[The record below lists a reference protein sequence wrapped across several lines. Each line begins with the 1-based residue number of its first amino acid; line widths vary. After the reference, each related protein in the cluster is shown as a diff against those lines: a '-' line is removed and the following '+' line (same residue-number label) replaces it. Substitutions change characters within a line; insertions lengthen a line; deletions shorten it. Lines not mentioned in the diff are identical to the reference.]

1 MSVIDGRIRLVEAA
15 KLIKLDWQ
23 QVKEAWRDDNC
34 RHFDEG
40 FISPLEKEIRQT
52 AQAMEQMGNALARA
66 RHDCGNREDY
76 NL

>member
-1 MSVIDGRIRLVEAA
+1 MSVIDGRIRLIEAA

-23 QVKEAWRDDNC
+23 QVQEAWRDENC
-34 RHFDEG
+34 RHFDES

-52 AQAMEQMGNALARA
+52 AQAMEQMGNALTRA

>member
-1 MSVIDGRIRLVEAA
+1 MSVIDGRIRLIEAA
-15 KLIKLDWQ
+15 KRIKLDCQ

-34 RHFDEG
+34 CHFDEG

-52 AQAMEQMGNALARA
+52 AQAMEQMGNALAHA
-66 RHDCGNREDY
+66 RQDCGNREDY